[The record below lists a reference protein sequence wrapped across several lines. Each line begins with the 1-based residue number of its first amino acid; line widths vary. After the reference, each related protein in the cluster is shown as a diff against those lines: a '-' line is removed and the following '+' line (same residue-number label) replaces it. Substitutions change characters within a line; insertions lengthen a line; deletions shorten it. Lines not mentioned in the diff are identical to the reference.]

1 METTLISVL
10 VIDGDS
16 ASRNYLAAMLNKSGY
31 TVLSAALGREG
42 LISAWRDQP
51 SIIIL
56 DPALPDLTGLELVN
70 RLRQD

>member
-1 METTLISVL
+1 MKQTLIRSL

-16 ASRNYLAAMLNKSGY
+16 AAVKLPGSHVNKSGY

-51 SIIIL
+51 SIIIP
-56 DPALPDLTGLELVN
+56 DPTYPI
-70 RLRQD
+70 